1 MKMML
6 DVGGVWVV
14 DGGQRVAGWWLES
27 NWKVVDQPREEG
39 SHVRGRR
46 KGEWM
51 REEDD

>member
-14 DGGQRVAGWWLES
+14 DGGQRVAG
-27 NWKVVDQPREEG
+27 WKVVDQPREEG